1 MRLHRPVFTL
11 AVLLSIVSSHLTA
24 QGTTGRAA
32 LTPIVGVW
40 QSDTTNG
47 NSALSDCVW
56 TPQGGAVLCEQTIT
70 TPGGMRHAENLFTW
84 DSTTSRYFL
93 YVAQAPGD
101 TLAPVPLAI
110 AGKIWTYGG
119 LSPAPNGKWWRT
131 INDFS
136 ATGSYA
142 WRLESSDDGSSWTRV
157 MGGTSRRVRRR

>member
-1 MRLHRPVFTL
+1 MRLHRPAFTL
-11 AVLLSIVSSHLTA
+11 AALACAIAPTLKGQTA
-24 QGTTGRAA
+24 TGRAA
-32 LTPIVGVW
+32 LAPIVGVW

-84 DSTTSRYFL
+84 DSTTSHYFL

-101 TLAPVPLAI
+101 TLSPVPLAI
-110 AGKIWTYGG
+110 TGKVWTYGG
-119 LSPAPNGKWWRT
+119 LTAAPNGKWWRT

-136 ATGSYA
+136 TAGSYT
-142 WRLESSDDGSSWTRV
+142 WRLESSDDGSRWTRV

>member
-1 MRLHRPVFTL
+1 MRLHRPALTL
-11 AVLLSIVSSHLTA
+11 AALAGFIVPQAVAQTA
-24 QGTTGRAA
+24 NGRAA
-32 LTPIVGVW
+32 LAPIIGVW

-70 TPGGMRHAENLFTW
+70 TPNGVRHAENLFTW
-84 DSTTSRYFL
+84 DSVSSHYFL
-93 YVAQAPGD
+93 YVAQTPGD
-101 TLAPVPLAI
+101 TLSPVPISI
-110 AGKIWTYGG
+110 AGKVWTYGG

-142 WRLESSDDGSSWTRV
+142 WRLESSNDGSSWTRV
-157 MGGTSRRVRRR
+157 MGGTSRKVKRR